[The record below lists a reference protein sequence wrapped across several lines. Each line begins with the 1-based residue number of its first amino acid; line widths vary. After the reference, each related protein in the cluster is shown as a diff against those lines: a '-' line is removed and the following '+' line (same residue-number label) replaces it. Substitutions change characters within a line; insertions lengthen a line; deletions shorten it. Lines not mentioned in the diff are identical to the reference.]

1 MKNASKPLVLISSN
15 LETRQDNTTA
25 IDNLTER
32 WRDAEKQ
39 LQTLQ
44 YLEEEYFEHLDD
56 QGVAAN
62 AADHIYTQLDAME
75 RIQKS
80 LLHKLSNTPAE
91 NRRDV
96 LSKLE
101 IWKQIVMPDG
111 NSSACTQPFDLLVSS
126 VIGDI
131 LRGVDQVAIA

>member
-1 MKNASKPLVLISSN
+1 MKNASKPLVLISSD
-15 LETRQDNTTA
+15 LETRQDTMTV

-44 YLEEEYFEHLDD
+44 HLEEEYFENLDD
-56 QGVAAN
+56 KGVTSHS
-62 AADHIYTQLDAME
+62 ADHIFSQLDAIE
-75 RIQKS
+75 RIQSS
-80 LLHKLSNTPAE
+80 LLQKLSNTPAE

-111 NSSACTQPFDLLVSS
+111 NSSACAQPSDLLVSS
-126 VIGDI
+126 VMGDI
-131 LRGVDQVAIA
+131 LRVTDHEAIS